1 MGGGGWSRR
10 ARGFALVGAFAAAV
24 VTLAGCPRRQLNA
37 IAVVPKGTTHEF
49 WKSVHAGAIR
59 AGEELRVQIL
69 WKGPLREDDREQ
81 QIQAVETFA
90 NMNVLGIALAPLD
103 SKALVPAA
111 RDVASRHIPLVIFD
125 SDLAS
130 DDKISYVATDNFHG
144 GELAGQYLGQ
154 LLAGQPNAR
163 VAMLRYQEGSDST
176 NQREQGFLQAIAAFP
191 SVKVVSSNQY
201 GGATTETAFKA
212 SENLLAAQTTA
223 AGATLQGIF
232 CPNESTAFGMLRA
245 LQDHRLAGKL
255 RFIGFDTSDKIVQA
269 LRQGHMDATVVQDPM
284 RMGYLAVKTIIDR
297 LRGGVVQKR
306 VDTGATLVR
315 REEIDDPKMKEL
327 LFPDYRKWLK
337 E

>member
-1 MGGGGWSRR
+1 VTRSGWLRRVRAVALGGL
-10 ARGFALVGAFAAAV
+10 FAVAAGTSV
-24 VTLAGCPRRQLNA
+24 SCPRQQLNA

-49 WKSVHAGAIR
+49 WKSVHAGANR
-59 AGEELRVQIL
+59 AGQEARVQIL
-69 WKGPLREDDREQ
+69 WKGPLREDDRVQ

-111 RDVASRHIPLVIFD
+111 REVAGRHIPLVIFD

-130 DDKISYVATDNFHG
+130 DDKLSFVATDNFHG
-144 GELAGQYLGQ
+144 GQLAGQYLGQ
-154 LLAGQPNAR
+154 LLAGQASAR

-176 NQREQGFLQAIAAFP
+176 NQREKGFLDAIAALP
-191 SVKVVSSNQY
+191 NIKIVSSNQY
-201 GGATTETAFKA
+201 GGATTESAFKA

-245 LQDHRLAGKL
+245 LEDHRLAGKV
-255 RFIGFDTSDKIVQA
+255 RFIGFDTSDKLVEA

-284 RMGYLAVKTIIDR
+284 QMGYLAVKTILDH
-297 LRGGVVQKR
+297 LRGGVVKKR

-327 LFPDYRKWLK
+327 LFPDYKKWLK

>member
-1 MGGGGWSRR
+1 VTRSGWLRRVRAVALGGL
-10 ARGFALVGAFAAAV
+10 FAVAVGTSV
-24 VTLAGCPRRQLNA
+24 SCPRQQLNA

-49 WKSVHAGAIR
+49 WKSVHAGANR
-59 AGEELRVQIL
+59 AGQEARVQIL
-69 WKGPLREDDREQ
+69 WKGPLREDDRVQ

-111 RDVASRHIPLVIFD
+111 RDVAGRHIPLVIFD

-130 DDKISYVATDNFHG
+130 DDKISYVATDNFQG
-144 GELAGQYLGQ
+144 GQLAGQYLGQ
-154 LLAGQPNAR
+154 LLTGQASAR

-176 NQREQGFLQAIAAFP
+176 NQREKGFLDAIAALP
-191 SVKVVSSNQY
+191 NIKIVSSNQY
-201 GGATTETAFKA
+201 GGATTESAFKA

-245 LQDHRLAGKL
+245 LEDHRLAGKV
-255 RFIGFDTSDKIVQA
+255 RFIGFDTSDKLVEA

-284 RMGYLAVKTIIDR
+284 QMGYLAVKTILDH
-297 LRGGVVQKR
+297 LRGGVVKKR

-315 REEIDDPKMKEL
+315 REEIDDPKIKAL
-327 LFPDYRKWLK
+327 LFPDFKKWLK

>member
-1 MGGGGWSRR
+1 MTRSGWLRRGRAVALGGL
-10 ARGFALVGAFAAAV
+10 FAVAAATSV
-24 VTLAGCPRRQLNA
+24 SCPRRQLNA
-37 IAVVPKGTTHEF
+37 VAVVPKGTTHEF
-49 WKSVHAGAIR
+49 WKSVHAGANR

-130 DDKISYVATDNFHG
+130 DDKLSFVATDNFQG
-144 GELAGQYLGQ
+144 GQLAGQYLGQ
-154 LLAGQPNAR
+154 LLAGQASAR

-176 NQREQGFLQAIAAFP
+176 NQREQGFLDAIAAFP
-191 SVKVVSSNQY
+191 NIKVVSNNQY
-201 GGATTETAFKA
+201 GGATTESAFKA

-245 LQDHRLAGKL
+245 LEDHRLAGKV
-255 RFIGFDTSDKIVQA
+255 RFVGFDTSDKLVGA

-284 RMGYLAVKTIIDR
+284 RMGYLAVKTIIDH
-297 LRGGVVQKR
+297 LRGGVVKKR

-315 REEIDDPKMKEL
+315 REEIDDPKIKAL
-327 LFPDYRKWLK
+327 LFPDFKKWLK

>member
-1 MGGGGWSRR
+1 MSCSGWLQR
-10 ARGFALVGAFAAAV
+10 ARTVATAGVFAVAVG
-24 VTLAGCPRRQLNA
+24 TSMSCPKRQLNA

-49 WKSVHAGAIR
+49 WKSVHAGAKR

-90 NMNVLGIALAPLD
+90 NLNVIGIALAPLD

-111 RDVASRHIPLVIFD
+111 REVARRHIPLVIFD

-130 DDKISYVATDNFHG
+130 DDKISYVATDNLQG
-144 GELAGQYLGQ
+144 GQLAGQYMGQ
-154 LLAGQPNAR
+154 LLAGQVNAR
-163 VAMLRYQEGSDST
+163 VAILRYQEGSDST
-176 NQREQGFLQAIAAFP
+176 NQREQGFLDAIAAFP
-191 SVKVVSSNQY
+191 NVKVVSSNQY

-212 SENLLAAQTTA
+212 SENLLAAETTA

-245 LQDHRLAGKL
+245 LEDHRLAGKV
-255 RFIGFDTSDKIVQA
+255 RFIGFDTSEKIVVA

-284 RMGYLAVKTIIDR
+284 RMGYLAVKTIVDH

-315 REEIDDPKMKEL
+315 REEIDDPKINAL
-327 LFPDYRKWLK
+327 LFPDYKKWLK

>member
-1 MGGGGWSRR
+1 MRAVALGGL
-10 ARGFALVGAFAAAV
+10 FAVAVGTSV
-24 VTLAGCPRRQLNA
+24 SCPRQQLNA

-49 WKSVHAGAIR
+49 WKSVHAGANR
-59 AGEELRVQIL
+59 AGQEARVQIL

-111 RDVASRHIPLVIFD
+111 RDVAGRHIPLVIFD

-144 GELAGQYLGQ
+144 GQLAGQYLGQ
-154 LLAGQPNAR
+154 LLTGQASAR

-176 NQREQGFLQAIAAFP
+176 NQREKGFLDAIAAFP
-191 SVKVVSSNQY
+191 NIKIVSSNQY
-201 GGATTETAFKA
+201 GGATTESAFKA

-245 LQDHRLAGKL
+245 LEDHRLAGKV
-255 RFIGFDTSDKIVQA
+255 RFIGFDTSDKLVEA

-284 RMGYLAVKTIIDR
+284 QMGYLAVKTILDH
-297 LRGGVVQKR
+297 LRGGVVKKR

-315 REEIDDPKMKEL
+315 REEIDDPKIKAL
-327 LFPDYRKWLK
+327 LFPDFKKWLK

>member
-1 MGGGGWSRR
+1 VTRSGWLRRVRAVALGGL
-10 ARGFALVGAFAAAV
+10 FAVAAGTSV
-24 VTLAGCPRRQLNA
+24 SCPRQQLNA

-49 WKSVHAGAIR
+49 WKSVHAGANR
-59 AGEELRVQIL
+59 AGQEARVQIL
-69 WKGPLREDDREQ
+69 WKGPLREDDRVQ

-111 RDVASRHIPLVIFD
+111 REVAGRHIPLVIFD

-130 DDKISYVATDNFHG
+130 DDKLSFVATDNFHG
-144 GELAGQYLGQ
+144 GQLAGQYLGQ
-154 LLAGQPNAR
+154 LLAGQASAR

-176 NQREQGFLQAIAAFP
+176 NQREKGFLDAIAALP
-191 SVKVVSSNQY
+191 NIKIVSSNQY
-201 GGATTETAFKA
+201 GGATTESAFKA

-245 LQDHRLAGKL
+245 LEDHRLAGKV
-255 RFIGFDTSDKIVQA
+255 RFIGFDTSDKLVEA
-269 LRQGHMDATVVQDPM
+269 LRQSHMDATVVQDPM
-284 RMGYLAVKTIIDR
+284 QMGYLAVKTILDH
-297 LRGGVVQKR
+297 LRGGVVKKR

-327 LFPDYRKWLK
+327 LFPDYKKWLK